1 MLLQSHEKK
10 GIRLLPALPDSW
22 SSGSV
27 KGLIARN
34 NIIINMKWDN
44 NEIKQVSLK
53 TNSDKSV
60 AVIYKNK
67 IFNFNLKK
75 NEVFVH
81 KF

>member
-1 MLLQSHEKK
+1 MKHPFCALILILQSPNVQAHT
-10 GIRLLPALPDSW
+10 GTVHR
-22 SSGSV
+22 
-27 KGLIARN
+27 
-34 NIIINMKWDN
+34 NIIISMEWDN

-53 TNSDKSV
+53 TNSDKSIP
-60 AVIYKNK
+60 VIYKKK

>member
-10 GIRLLPALPDSW
+10 GIRLLPALPVSW

-27 KGLIARN
+27 IGLIARN

-60 AVIYKNK
+60 PIIYKNK

-75 NEVFVH
+75 NKIFIH

>member
-1 MLLQSHEKK
+1 
-10 GIRLLPALPDSW
+10 
-22 SSGSV
+22 
-27 KGLIARN
+27 
-34 NIIINMKWDN
+34 MKWDN

-60 AVIYKNK
+60 PIIYKNK

-75 NEVFVH
+75 NKIFIH